1 MKKNTLLL
9 IITLCICFFMGC
21 GNKIQTPKETEMKT
35 EKETENL
42 IFDQLED
49 ITKITVISYGHKYST
64 EDEEELNRIV
74 TYLKRV
80 ELEPADYQG
89 ILYGEAAIV
98 DFYSGEEQIMSI
110 GSDNDQNIL
119 IGDVRYHRVSKKSK
133 ETLAGIFKSIWEN
146 YGEG

>member
-1 MKKNTLLL
+1 MKKNILLL
-9 IITLCICFFMGC
+9 IITLCICFFTGC
-21 GNKIQTPKETEMKT
+21 GNENKIQTKTETEI
-35 EKETENL
+35 ETENPL
-42 IFDQLED
+42 FDQLEG
-49 ITKITVISYGHKYST
+49 ITKITVMSYGHKYVT
-64 EDEEELNRIV
+64 EDEKELNRIV

-98 DFYSGEEQIMSI
+98 DFYSGEEVVMSV

-133 ETLAGIFKSIWEN
+133 ETLAGIFRNIWEN